1 MVRTLVLTVDRDN
14 DLGIKT
20 AIRGPVIGRKQV
32 LTAALRLGI
41 ADPEE
46 SDTNA
51 ILGALHQHDALAEN
65 NAEGDDVEIAM
76 GGTIAKYVDEGHN
89 VTIITAI
96 LPKENRDGKIDD
108 FMSKNRIKE
117 QKNSAKI
124 LGAKLDVLDLDPYEF
139 SFSRKYIK
147 IFDKKINEHKPDI
160 IFSCWEHDTHQ
171 DHQAMSK
178 ILYVATR
185 KNTSSL
191 YMYET
196 MIPGGISSHA
206 FNPQYIVNISNH
218 IDMKLNSIR
227 CYESVFKQNT
237 NKLVD
242 SIGARSKYRGEQ
254 IGVEYAEAFQVVK
267 DIVL

>member
-1 MVRTLVLTVDRDN
+1 MKILVISPHSDD
-14 DLGIKT
+14 
-20 AIRGPVIGRKQV
+20 AEIG
-32 LTAALRLGI
+32 
-41 ADPEE
+41 
-46 SDTNA
+46 
-51 ILGALHQHDALAEN
+51 
-65 NAEGDDVEIAM
+65 M
-76 GGTIAKYVDEGHN
+76 GGTISRFVSEGHE
-89 VTIITAI
+89 VKIINAI
-96 LPKENRDGKIDD
+96 VPCEDLNGNSSTQAKKD
-108 FMSKNRIKE
+108 RIKE
-117 QKNSAKI
+117 QEASSKI
-124 LGAKLDVLDLDPYEF
+124 LGANLEILDLDPYKFKFDREHC
-139 SFSRKYIK
+139 KL
-147 IFDKKINEHKPDI
+147 FDKLIRDFSPDK

-206 FNPQYIVNISNH
+206 FNPQYIVNISNY